1 VSTTTIVELHSQDLE
16 LSSYDGWVQFC
27 LQIYAVSIT
36 IRIVVSAQHQNSE
49 EGLPLLIA
57 SLSIYVNS
65 CGNNVC
71 SVCLRSV

>member
-1 VSTTTIVELHSQDLE
+1 VSITTIVELHSQDLE

-36 IRIVVSAQHQNSE
+36 IRIVVSTQHQNS

-71 SVCLRSV
+71 SVCLRSA

>member
-1 VSTTTIVELHSQDLE
+1 MSITTIVELHSQDLE

-36 IRIVVSAQHQNSE
+36 IRIVVSTQHQNSE
-49 EGLPLLIA
+49 QLPLLVA

-71 SVCLRSV
+71 SVCLRSA

>member
-1 VSTTTIVELHSQDLE
+1 VSITTIVELHSQDLE

-36 IRIVVSAQHQNSE
+36 IRIVVSTQHQNSE
-49 EGLPLLIA
+49 QLPLLVA

-71 SVCLRSV
+71 SVCLRSA